1 MTRILKGFTAALKY
15 RNAHIIVWGVL
26 STLLFAALFFIQPA
40 LLRSLDVMNYDGLLK
55 NFPDNSADSSIVII
69 DIDEKSLNQYG
80 QWPWPRYRT
89 AELLNAITALAP
101 ETVGIDIIFSEPDRT
116 SVNQIRKDLKTA
128 WNLDL
133 SIDTLPEKLVD
144 NDQILSDTLARG
156 PFVLGNTFH
165 FNRPERSS
173 DSCILHPV
181 NVSLAHKA
189 GTKANITGIFQS
201 TGILCNLPVF
211 SKQVTAS
218 GFCNFSP
225 DTNGVVRRIPLV
237 IGHENTIHT
246 GLAFATILKARKT
259 DHLVLKTADN
269 TLQSIHNKE
278 VTIPVDARGRLLI
291 KFRGPKRQYQYISAA
306 DIMAGRIPAE
316 QIQGKTVFVGTTA
329 AGLKETLTTPF
340 DPTFPGIEVHATI
353 ADNLK
358 TGDFIWVPNWS
369 KGLALLSVLA
379 LGGVLT
385 LVVTFTGTPAG
396 IAAALV
402 AIAGLWLTTR
412 QIFFHTGM
420 FFETAFPMAS
430 TAGIFIFLTFVKYR
444 EARRQAETKHKK
456 AQNAVDFE
464 RRQVLSILNNLNQLV
479 YVADPFSYEVLF
491 ANQRLKDLLG
501 KDPTGGY
508 CHKELQGFDAPCEFC
523 TNPIILNNNEQPYM
537 WEHVNQLLKIDLSVV
552 NRIIQWPDGRKVRI
566 EFAEDI
572 SEQKQAQNAQAR
584 LQTHLNQVQKMEA
597 VGTLAGGVAH
607 DFNNMLGAI
616 MGYAE
621 LTIAD
626 MDPAD
631 PSRKRIYKILE
642 TAQRSANLTR
652 QLLTFARKETVTPVV
667 FDLNKSIASLL
678 KMIRRLI
685 GENIELVWKPAN
697 ASCPVKIDP
706 SQFDQIL
713 LNLCV
718 NAKDAI
724 AKKPGRI
731 IIETDIIDSDGLSD
745 ETGSE
750 LLPGLYVQLAVSDN
764 GSGMEK
770 ETLPHIFEPFFTT
783 KDIGYGTGMGLST
796 VYGIVKQHHGTIKVS
811 SEPGTGTTFTL
822 LFPLDTSK
830 LENVSNPHI
839 ETIPKSCGETILII
853 EDDTSLLKMGVLML
867 KQLDYNVLSADT
879 PSEAIRLVK
888 EYRSDIHMFITDV
901 VMPEMNGRDL
911 ADRIMAVRPG
921 IKYLFM
927 SGYTAD
933 VIAHQGVLD
942 AEVNFIQKPFSL
954 RELAA
959 SIRKILDTS
968 NPE

>member
-1 MTRILKGFTAALKY
+1 MKGFTAVLKY
-15 RNAHIIVWGVL
+15 RNAHIIVLGVL
-26 STLLFAALFFIQPA
+26 STLFFAGLFFIQPD
-40 LLRSLDVMNYDGLLK
+40 LLKSLDVMNYDGLLK
-55 NFPDNSADSSIVII
+55 NFPGNSADGSIVII

-89 AELLNAITALAP
+89 AELLNAIAALAP
-101 ETVGIDIIFSEPDRT
+101 ATVGIDIVFSEPDRT
-116 SVNQIRKDLKTA
+116 SLKQIRKDLKTV
-128 WNLDL
+128 WNFDL
-133 SIDTLPEKLVD
+133 SIDGLPGKLAD

-156 PFVLGNTFH
+156 PFVLGYSFH
-165 FNRPERSS
+165 FNRLEKTS
-173 DSCILHPV
+173 DSCTLHPV
-181 NVSLAHKA
+181 NVSLAHQADTQAKV
-189 GTKANITGIFQS
+189 TRVFQS

-225 DTNGVVRRIPLV
+225 DNNGVLRRIPL
-237 IGHENTIHT
+237 IIAHDNSIYA
-246 GLAFATILKARKT
+246 GLAFATVLNAQKT

-269 TLQSIHNKE
+269 TLQSIYNKE

-291 KFRGPKRQYQYISAA
+291 KYRGPKRQYQYISAA

-329 AGLKETLTTPF
+329 AGLKDSLTTPF

-358 TGDFIWVPNWS
+358 AGDFIWVPHWS
-369 KGLALLSVLA
+369 KGLVLLSVLA
-379 LGGVLT
+379 LGGLLT
-385 LVVTFTGTPAG
+385 LVVAFTGTPAG
-396 IAAALV
+396 ITAALA
-402 AIAGLWLTTR
+402 AIAGLWLATR

-420 FFETAFPMAS
+420 FIETAFPMAS

-444 EARRQAETKHKK
+444 EARRQAQTKHKE

-464 RRQVLSILNNLNQLV
+464 RRQLLSILDNLNQLV
-479 YVADPFSYEVLF
+479 YVADPFSYEILF

-523 TNPIILNNNEQPYM
+523 TNPIILNNNEQPHM
-537 WEHVNQLLKIDLSVV
+537 WEHVNQKLKIDLSIV
-552 NRIIQWPDGRKVRI
+552 NQIIQWPDGRKVRI

-572 SEQKQAQNAQAR
+572 SEQKQAQNEQAR

-685 GENIELVWKPAN
+685 GENIELVWEPAN
-697 ASCPVKIDP
+697 ESCPVKLDP

-724 AKKPGRI
+724 AKKSGRI
-731 IIETDIIDSDGLSD
+731 VIETDVIHSDGLSD
-745 ETGSE
+745 ESVSE
-750 LLPGLYVQLAVSDN
+750 LPPGHYVQFAVSDN
-764 GSGMEK
+764 GSGMDK
-770 ETLPHIFEPFFTT
+770 ETLAHIFEPFFTT
-783 KDIGYGTGMGLST
+783 KGIGYGTGMGLST
-796 VYGIVKQHHGTIKVS
+796 VYGIVKQHDGMINVS

-830 LENVSNPHI
+830 LKNVSNPHI

-853 EDDTSLLKMGVLML
+853 EDDTPLLKMVILML

-879 PSEAIRLVK
+879 PSGAIRLVR
-888 EYRSDIHMFITDV
+888 EFGSDIHMFITDV

-911 ADRIMAVRPG
+911 ADRLMAVRPG

-942 AEVNFIQKPFSL
+942 KNVNFIQKPFSL
-954 RELAA
+954 RDLAA
-959 SIRKILDTS
+959 SIRKVLDAP